1 MRLWRS
7 LTWGCCRFDS
17 PKFGIL
23 KKLFNFVEK
32 IRTMTKSIIINYNEA
47 DENILMVIFEKFKVT
62 TKNIT
67 ESEEVT
73 VVRQRLH
80 TKYVQNG
87 TWHTMSDEEKEDAA
101 HAETMMYAQEQPD
114 HHVFS
119 AVESKAYRKQLRQKL
134 TEHAEY

>member
-1 MRLWRS
+1 M
-7 LTWGCCRFDS
+7 WGYYKFKS
-17 PKFGIL
+17 PKFGIW
-23 KKLFNFVEK
+23 KKLFSFVEK

-62 TKNIT
+62 TKSIT

-87 TWHTMSDEEKEDAA
+87 TWLTMSDEEKEEAA
-101 HAETMMYAQEQPD
+101 HAETMIYAQEQPD
-114 HHVFS
+114 HHVFTP
-119 AVESKAYRKQLRQKL
+119 AESKTYRKQLRQKL